1 MESNNR
7 ILSRKMILIIGAAL
21 LVILLLV
28 TVVLGVLSSREK
40 TPEIDASQAPDA
52 DVIVPITPM
61 YPDQT
66 EPEQTEEAND
76 VTESADQTEP
86 EGTITS
92 TEPTETEP
100 EGTKATEPTEP
111 EGTKATEPTEPE
123 GTKATEPTEP
133 EGTKP
138 TDPAPTEPAPTEP
151 APTKPPVDQ
160 KPTDQIS
167 GGEIVCKDYALFSGR
182 FVEDGRDEL
191 VQNVAAILV
200 KNESDQFLDL
210 ATISYDIDGKSA
222 AFLVTGLPAGKS
234 AWVMEITRM
243 QASHS
248 SVFTYKDCITSFK
261 SDVVLETDM
270 FSVTADGNMLTATN
284 TSGKTLNNVCVYYR
298 AIHDDGNYFGGITY
312 LADFGT
318 LAPGESLE
326 VLAGHYAQGA
336 AEIIRYGWTDG

>member
-1 MESNNR
+1 
-7 ILSRKMILIIGAAL
+7 MILIIGAAL
-21 LVILLLV
+21 LVILLV
-28 TVVLGVLSSREK
+28 VAVVLGVLSSREK
-40 TPEIDASQAPDA
+40 LPEIDASQTPDA

-92 TEPTETEP
+92 TEPTE
-100 EGTKATEPTEP
+100 TEP

-248 SVFTYKDCITSFK
+248 SVFTYKDCIASFK

-270 FSVTADGNMLTATN
+270 FTVTADGNMLTATN

>member
-1 MESNNR
+1 
-7 ILSRKMILIIGAAL
+7 MILIIGAAL
-21 LVILLLV
+21 LVILLLIA
-28 TVVLGVLSSREK
+28 VVLGVLSSREK
-40 TPEIDASQAPDA
+40 PPEIDASQTPDA

-100 EGTKATEPTEP
+100 EGTKPTDPAPTE
-111 EGTKATEPTEPE
+111 
-123 GTKATEPTEP
+123 
-133 EGTKP
+133 
-138 TDPAPTEPAPTEP
+138 PAPTEPAPTEP

-326 VLAGHYAQGA
+326 VLAGHYAQGT

>member
-111 EGTKATEPTEPE
+111 EGTK
-123 GTKATEPTEP
+123 
-133 EGTKP
+133 P

-200 KNESDQFLDL
+200 KNESDQVLDL

-326 VLAGHYAQGA
+326 VLAGHYAQGT

>member
-1 MESNNR
+1 
-7 ILSRKMILIIGAAL
+7 MILIIGAAL

-28 TVVLGVLSSREK
+28 AVVLGVLSSREK
-40 TPEIDASQAPDA
+40 PPEIDASQTPDA

-111 EGTKATEPTEPE
+111 ER
-123 GTKATEPTEP
+123 TKATEPTEP

-270 FSVTADGNMLTATN
+270 FSVTADGNMHTATN

>member
-28 TVVLGVLSSREK
+28 AVVLGVLSSREK
-40 TPEIDASQAPDA
+40 PPEIDASQTPDA

-92 TEPTETEP
+92 TEPTE
-100 EGTKATEPTEP
+100 
-111 EGTKATEPTEPE
+111 
-123 GTKATEPTEP
+123 TEP

-210 ATISYDIDGKSA
+210 ARFCK
-222 AFLVTGLPAGKS
+222 
-234 AWVMEITRM
+234 
-243 QASHS
+243 
-248 SVFTYKDCITSFK
+248 
-261 SDVVLETDM
+261 
-270 FSVTADGNMLTATN
+270 
-284 TSGKTLNNVCVYYR
+284 YR
-298 AIHDDGNYFGGITY
+298 QKH
-312 LADFGT
+312 
-318 LAPGESLE
+318 
-326 VLAGHYAQGA
+326 
-336 AEIIRYGWTDG
+336 

>member
-21 LVILLLV
+21 LVIFLLV
-28 TVVLGVLSSREK
+28 AVVLGVLSSREK
-40 TPEIDASQAPDA
+40 PPEIDASQTPDA

-66 EPEQTEEAND
+66 EPEQTEEEND

-92 TEPTETEP
+92 TEPTE
-100 EGTKATEPTEP
+100 
-111 EGTKATEPTEPE
+111 
-123 GTKATEPTEP
+123 TEP

>member
-1 MESNNR
+1 
-7 ILSRKMILIIGAAL
+7 MILIIGAAL

-28 TVVLGVLSSREK
+28 AVVLGVLSSREK
-40 TPEIDASQAPDA
+40 PPEIDASQTPDA

-111 EGTKATEPTEPE
+111 ER
-123 GTKATEPTEP
+123 TKATEPTEP

>member
-28 TVVLGVLSSREK
+28 AVVLGVLSSREK
-40 TPEIDASQAPDA
+40 PPEIDASQTPDS

-92 TEPTETEP
+92 TEPTE
-100 EGTKATEPTEP
+100 
-111 EGTKATEPTEPE
+111 TEPE